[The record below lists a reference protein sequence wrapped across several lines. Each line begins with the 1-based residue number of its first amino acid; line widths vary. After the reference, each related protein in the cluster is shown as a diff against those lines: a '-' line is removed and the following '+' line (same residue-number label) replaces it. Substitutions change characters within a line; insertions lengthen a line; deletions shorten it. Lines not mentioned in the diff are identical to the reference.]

1 MRTNILTN
9 ASLLAALA
17 LASGAAA
24 SITIG
29 ASSVNFIDISTTG
42 TSIGSLTDDSET
54 TIAGAAHGWT
64 GNGLFSGGRS
74 FRVGNN
80 GAILWGSS
88 ATDTFTGADQI
99 GYYNAGPLNADG
111 QNSIASLTA
120 SNLAQSGNGAGLRQ
134 FIAVLWDDYFPS
146 TAGGTNIRYQV
157 INNDLI
163 IQWTNQDH
171 FAAQGAGFVT
181 FQAIFRGGVALDSG
195 QSLVDF
201 VYQDTLFQAN
211 QYQNDGGSA
220 TIGYKN
226 WNLIAGANDVEYGIG
241 GGGNSAFSDPTFAD
255 GTGRQ
260 AKVSGWVD
268 GANSSLTHSVSIIGV
283 PTPGTAAL
291 LTLGGLVAYRRRRK

>member
-1 MRTNILTN
+1 MRTNHLIN
-9 ASLLAALA
+9 ASILASLA

-29 ASSVNFIDISTTG
+29 ASAVRFVDISTTG
-42 TSIGSLTDDSET
+42 TSIGTLTDDSET
-54 TIAGAAHGWT
+54 TVAAAAHGWI

-80 GAILWGSS
+80 GGILWGSS

-99 GYYNAGPLNADG
+99 GYYNAGPLNSDG
-111 QNSIASLTA
+111 QTSIASLSA
-120 SNLAQSGNGAGLRQ
+120 SNSAQAGNGAGLRQ

-146 TAGGTNIRYQV
+146 AAGGTNIRYQV

-163 IQWTNQDH
+163 VQWTNQDH

-201 VYQDTLFQAN
+201 VYQDTLYQTN

-226 WNLIAGANDVEYGIG
+226 WNLLAGANDVEYGIG
-241 GGGNSAFSDPTFAD
+241 GGGNSAFGDPTFAD

-260 AKVSGWVD
+260 AKVSGWAQGGD
-268 GANSSLTHSVSIIGV
+268 SSLTHSVSIIGV